1 MAMAIKKSLL
11 ALVFVAFFAG
21 CSQSEQ
27 PARKEC
33 AMFEGFETNMTFGL
47 NMADPFD
54 VLLENGVGFDD
65 ATACRYGRTMLKMD
79 VEETTL
85 RSAYGFLPTQIL
97 IGETEH
103 EIRQVEFVK
112 QLGKVQSDMA
122 HKAYDELCR
131 RVDCS
136 LTRSFDPGSI
146 GGDEVERRIWML
158 KTGKT
163 LCQYNVFLCRD
174 DSGAWYIKV
183 SVLGEMRGK

>member
-11 ALVFVAFFAG
+11 ALAFVAFFAG

-146 GGDEVERRIWML
+146 GGSEDAYHQVFEIDADGTASVQKFGYRLERGRWNF
-158 KTGKT
+158 TGT
-163 LCQYNVFLCRD
+163 
-174 DSGAWYIKV
+174 IIHI
-183 SVLGEMRGK
+183 EE